1 MKIKALDVA
10 KAVVLI
16 GEFIVDLAR
25 GKLEPKVRPLPH
37 KDAERQSHFAR
48 CAGHEHEPR
57 CKGGLN

>member
-1 MKIKALDVA
+1 MKLPLKAAGRL
-10 KAVVLI
+10 LL
-16 GEFIVDLAR
+16 ELAWDYVT